1 MTDFSTWERKTLE
14 QLARDL
20 LMQNA
25 YLRADVQ
32 TLLAAWRNELKRTM
46 NLNLDKLIELEMGN
60 VKNQGS

>member
-20 LMQNA
+20 LTQNA
-25 YLRADVQ
+25 YLKADVQ

-46 NLNLDKLIELEMGN
+46 NIKPEVSNA
-60 VKNQGS
+60 KNQGT

>member
-1 MTDFSTWERKTLE
+1 MSDFSTWERKTLE

-20 LMQNA
+20 LTQNA

-46 NLNLDKLIELEMGN
+46 NLKLEISN

>member
-1 MTDFSTWERKTLE
+1 MSDFSTWERKTLE
-14 QLARDL
+14 QLVGDL

-46 NLNLDKLIELEMGN
+46 NLKLEISN

>member
-1 MTDFSTWERKTLE
+1 MSDFSTWERKTLE

-20 LMQNA
+20 LVQNA

-46 NLNLDKLIELEMGN
+46 NLKLEISN

>member
-1 MTDFSTWERKTLE
+1 MSDFSTWERKTLE
-14 QLARDL
+14 QLAGDL

-46 NLNLDKLIELEMGN
+46 NLKLEISN

>member
-1 MTDFSTWERKTLE
+1 MSDFSTWERKTLE
-14 QLARDL
+14 QLAGDL

>member
-14 QLARDL
+14 QLAGDL

>member
-1 MTDFSTWERKTLE
+1 MSDFSTWERKTLE
-14 QLARDL
+14 QLAGDL

-32 TLLAAWRNELKRTM
+32 TLLAAWRNELKITM
-46 NLNLDKLIELEMGN
+46 NLKLEISN